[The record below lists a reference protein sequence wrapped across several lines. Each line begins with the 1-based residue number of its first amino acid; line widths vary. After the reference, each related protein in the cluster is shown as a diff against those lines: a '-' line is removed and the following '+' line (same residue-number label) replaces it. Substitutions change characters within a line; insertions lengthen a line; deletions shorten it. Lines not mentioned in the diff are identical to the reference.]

1 MKPLRILA
9 MPMLKRWQP
18 DSAEHDLDPLVASR
32 NAVQFLYE
40 QSLANGNADIT
51 AILSQALTCG
61 EELIADKREISYT
74 PKDALFY
81 LYFLR
86 AILGL
91 HPKKISHLV
100 ELLQWLEIIPR
111 DKQGGDTG
119 PIRPAREG
127 VHL

>member
-1 MKPLRILA
+1 
-9 MPMLKRWQP
+9 MLKRSQP
-18 DSAEHDLDPLVASR
+18 DGTEQDLGSLIATR
-32 NAVQFLYE
+32 NAVRFLYE
-40 QSLANGNADIT
+40 QSLASGNSDIT
-51 AILSQALTCG
+51 AILGEALTCG
-61 EELIADKREISYT
+61 DELIADKREISYT